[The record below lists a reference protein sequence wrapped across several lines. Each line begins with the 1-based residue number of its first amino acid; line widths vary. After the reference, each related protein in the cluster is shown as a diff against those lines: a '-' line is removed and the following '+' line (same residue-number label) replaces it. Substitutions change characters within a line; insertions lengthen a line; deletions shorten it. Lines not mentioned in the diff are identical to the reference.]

1 MVLAYGSRV
10 SKQAWLERWVPGVR
24 SARRYRRSWFRPDVV
39 AGLVLAAILV
49 PQGMAYAE
57 LAGLPPVYGLYTTVA
72 CLVGYALF
80 GPSRV
85 LVLGPDSSV
94 SPLILA
100 AIVPLAAPGDLS
112 ARVELAGML
121 ALLVGMIEIAMG
133 IGRLGFIAD
142 LLSSE
147 VQVGYLNGLAITI
160 IVGQLPKLF
169 GFSTDATSFRG
180 DVAAFVENLDQTK
193 TAAIAVG
200 AGVLIVLLV
209 LPRVLPRIPAVLIGI
224 VGATVVSAVLGL
236 SEHIAT
242 VGSLP
247 SGFPRPS
254 LPWPPVD
261 DVGPLFVAAI
271 GITLVS
277 LTDTIATS
285 AAFAARRG
293 DEVDPNQEMVGIG
306 AANVFAAVLQGFAV
320 STSGSR
326 TAVAEQSGAKSQL
339 ASLVG
344 AALVVTLLVAFQSVL
359 ADLPQ
364 SALAAVVIA
373 AALSLLDVAAVRRY
387 LAVRRSAFVLSV
399 VASLAVIV
407 FGVLEGIVVAIAL
420 AILMFFRRNWWP
432 RGAVLGE
439 VDGLDGWHS
448 IEFHPTAREE
458 PGVVVYRWEA
468 PLFFANAAAFRRQ
481 VHELVAARKP
491 DWVVIVCEAITDID
505 VTGAGVI
512 EQLDNELNDHGVH
525 MAFVEMR
532 DRLRDLVERYGL
544 FATLD
549 SQHFYPSVE
558 RALIEIRTETG

>member
-1 MVLAYGSRV
+1 
-10 SKQAWLERWVPGVR
+10 
-24 SARRYRRSWFRPDVV
+24 
-39 AGLVLAAILV
+39 
-49 PQGMAYAE
+49 
-57 LAGLPPVYGLYTTVA
+57 
-72 CLVGYALF
+72 
-80 GPSRV
+80 
-85 LVLGPDSSV
+85 
-94 SPLILA
+94 
-100 AIVPLAAPGDLS
+100 
-112 ARVELAGML
+112 
-121 ALLVGMIEIAMG
+121 
-133 IGRLGFIAD
+133 
-142 LLSSE
+142 
-147 VQVGYLNGLAITI
+147 
-160 IVGQLPKLF
+160 
-169 GFSTDATSFRG
+169 
-180 DVAAFVENLDQTK
+180 
-193 TAAIAVG
+193 
-200 AGVLIVLLV
+200 
-209 LPRVLPRIPAVLIGI
+209 
-224 VGATVVSAVLGL
+224 
-236 SEHIAT
+236 
-242 VGSLP
+242 
-247 SGFPRPS
+247 
-254 LPWPPVD
+254 
-261 DVGPLFVAAI
+261 
-271 GITLVS
+271 VS

-549 SQHFYPSVE
+549 AQHFYPSVE
-558 RALIEIRTETG
+558 RALIAIRTETG